1 VCSHGG
7 TCFEDV
13 CKNAVW
19 SKMSEQAAAAT
30 DELVMRGLIYFGFE
44 DVGAIG

>member
-1 VCSHGG
+1 MCSHGG
-7 TCFEDV
+7 SCSEDV
-13 CKNAVW
+13 FKNAVW

>member
-1 VCSHGG
+1 VYAHGG

-13 CKNAVW
+13 CKNSVW
-19 SKMSEQAAAAT
+19 SKTSEQSAAAT